1 MLSIVCGPR
10 VADLSSKIVIG
21 RLKCRSC
28 GERLLAVVQDF
39 STQGIYPGFSFT
51 YLLTISMQVKF
62 SSYLCNNDGLLLI
75 QGSDE
80 LIDILEV
87 IQIFEMLIAE
97 LSHCRIRIVG
107 LKRLSLSLFRHW
119 LICWYSD
126 CRRVVC
132 PSARKRHE

>member
-10 VADLSSKIVIG
+10 VADLSSKIVIS

-28 GERLLAVVQDF
+28 GERLSAVVQDF

-51 YLLTISMQVKF
+51 YLTISMQVKF

-87 IQIFEMLIAE
+87 IQIFEMLVAE